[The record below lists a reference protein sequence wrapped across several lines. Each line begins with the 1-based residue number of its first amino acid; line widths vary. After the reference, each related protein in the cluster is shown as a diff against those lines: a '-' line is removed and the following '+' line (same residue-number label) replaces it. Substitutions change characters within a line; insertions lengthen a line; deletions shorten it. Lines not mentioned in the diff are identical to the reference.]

1 LLFIS
6 SLSLS
11 SLKVKVLVSQSHLS
25 LSDPMDFSLPG
36 SSVHG
41 ILQARIMEWTAI
53 SFFRGSSRPRDQT
66 RVSCT
71 AGRFFTI
78 WTTKETPDSS
88 LLVYKKVTVFYI
100 LILHTTTLLNLFINS
115 NSFLVGFRI
124 FYILSIISFAN
135 SDSFTSSFPIWM
147 PFISFPCLISMAK
160 TSNIMLQRNGESG
173 HLVWFLN
180 LEERLSAFHLMLA
193 VSLA

>member
-1 LLFIS
+1 
-6 SLSLS
+6 
-11 SLKVKVLVSQSHLS
+11 
-25 LSDPMDFSLPG
+25 
-36 SSVHG
+36 
-41 ILQARIMEWTAI
+41 
-53 SFFRGSSRPRDQT
+53 
-66 RVSCT
+66 
-71 AGRFFTI
+71 
-78 WTTKETPDSS
+78 
-88 LLVYKKVTVFYI
+88 VYKKVTVFYI